1 MYNAL
6 YLETTPLLRE
16 AVINITHI
24 QFVEFVEIPSYVPK
38 RKQSAGF
45 SPAHPPPLQLQEPYE
60 FESAGSSSIS
70 ARSKRR
76 LGSALTRATNEATQ
90 RNPGLGYFQTGT
102 QQLEPSGGK
111 CQGRTPGPSP
121 RGSRPAFLPMM
132 GFSEV
137 EARGAH
143 SPGLAA
149 QHRSRLSTHS
159 RRSRLAIAPAAS
171 RRLSKAQLA
180 GHRGRQPRRRRR
192 RRGGRSPDR
201 AGAGA
206 VGWGGAPPRRP
217 VGNAVPARAAAAG
230 PGRKVPGAQAPRASH
245 CSALAP
251 PPAIPRPAPLPGGR
265 CGDTGS
271 CCAGPGWTESSF
283 RLFYGCDLQSRVRE
297 PRLSKGNLPISARP
311 SLVTKQEAGPARG

>member
-1 MYNAL
+1 MYQKENNPQDSSQR
-6 YLETTPLLRE
+6 TLL
-16 AVINITHI
+16 
-24 QFVEFVEIPSYVPK
+24 PSNFKSHTSLNQQAAAIFRHDPNGVLARLSLVLQMKAPNVTRDSDISK
-38 RKQSAGF
+38 PGRSSW
-45 SPAHPPPLQLQEPYE
+45 SPA
-60 FESAGSSSIS
+60 AGS
-70 ARSKRR
+70 AKD
-76 LGSALTRATNEATQ
+76 GQPAPA
-90 RNPGLGYFQTGT
+90 
-102 QQLEPSGGK
+102 
-111 CQGRTPGPSP
+111 

-180 GHRGRQPRRRRR
+180 GHRGRLPRRRRRRR

-217 VGNAVPARAAAAG
+217 VGNAVPARAADGSGGAVAARVPLLGPRSAACDPAAG
-230 PGRKVPGAQAPRASH
+230 ASARRPVRRHRKLLCGPGVDGILLSIVLWMWPSVPGKGAQDLEGEPASLRQTES
-245 CSALAP
+245 CNQA
-251 PPAIPRPAPLPGGR
+251 
-265 CGDTGS
+265 GS
-271 CCAGPGWTESSF
+271 GPGE
-283 RLFYGCDLQSRVRE
+283 RLRI
-297 PRLSKGNLPISARP
+297 RLRTLRQP
-311 SLVTKQEAGPARG
+311 